1 MAKSPSPF
9 AGMKLTEQTP
19 LAQSGL
25 DQKLFSRPTPLPE
38 KPVPQEPQEKQEK
51 EEVAKPRPTSAVKS
65 QKRAPVR
72 SATAEGKRFD
82 LNLPT
87 EKSHTFAFTFEE
99 LWALEEVKTGLSR
112 LLGLDQRIT
121 KIDII
126 RCALHMI
133 VDDYRQRG
141 EQSFIVD
148 RFKNKKP
155 VEHTKAKKPR

>member
-19 LAQSGL
+19 LGGSGL

-38 KPVPQEPQEKQEK
+38 QPVPQEPQEK
-51 EEVAKPRPTSAVKS
+51 AAAPKPRPAAAVKP
-65 QKRAPVR
+65 QKRAPVK
-72 SATAEGKRFD
+72 AAPAEGKGFD

-99 LWALEEVKTGLSR
+99 LWALEELKTGVSR
-112 LLGLDQRIT
+112 LLGLDLRIT

-126 RCALHMI
+126 RCALHMV

-141 EQSFIVD
+141 EQSFLVE
-148 RFKNKKP
+148 RFKNKRP
-155 VEHTKAKKPR
+155 VDRKRTKKPR

>member
-38 KPVPQEPQEKQEK
+38 KPVVQEVPEK
-51 EEVAKPRPTSAVKS
+51 EAAPQPRKAASVKP
-65 QKRAPVR
+65 QKRRTVEPA
-72 SATAEGKRFD
+72 AAEAKGFD

-99 LWALEEVKTGLSR
+99 LWALEDLKTGLSR
-112 LLGLDQRIT
+112 LIGLDVRIT

-126 RCALHMI
+126 RSALHI
-133 VDDYRQRG
+133 ILDDYRKRG
-141 EQSFIVD
+141 EASLIVA
-148 RFKNKKP
+148 RIKTKK
-155 VEHTKAKKPR
+155 AR

>member
-25 DQKLFSRPTPLPE
+25 DQKLFSQPTPLPE
-38 KPVPQEPQEKQEK
+38 QPAPQEVQEKAA
-51 EEVAKPRPTSAVKS
+51 VPKPRPPAPVKP
-65 QKRAPVR
+65 QKRAPVKPV
-72 SATAEGKRFD
+72 AAEAKGFD

-141 EQSFIVD
+141 EQSFIVN

-155 VEHTKAKKPR
+155 VEHTKAKRPR

>member
-1 MAKSPSPF
+1 MAKAPSPF
-9 AGMKLTEQTP
+9 AGMKLTDQTP
-19 LAQSGL
+19 LGGSGL

-38 KPVPQEPQEKQEK
+38 QPVPQEPQEK
-51 EEVAKPRPTSAVKS
+51 EEVAKARTPAPVKP
-65 QKRAPVR
+65 QKRATVKP
-72 SATAEGKRFD
+72 ATGEAKGFD

-99 LWALEEVKTGLSR
+99 LWALEELKTGVSR
-112 LLGLDQRIT
+112 LLGLDLRIT

-141 EQSFIVD
+141 EQSFIVN

-155 VEHTKAKKPR
+155 VEHSKTKKSR

>member
-9 AGMKLTEQTP
+9 AGMKLTDQTP
-19 LAQSGL
+19 LGGSGV

-38 KPVPQEPQEKQEK
+38 QPVPQEPQEKEAAQ
-51 EEVAKPRPTSAVKS
+51 KPRPAAAVKL
-65 QKRAPVR
+65 QKRAPVKPA
-72 SATAEGKRFD
+72 SGEAKGFD

-99 LWALEEVKTGLSR
+99 LWALEELKTGLSR

-133 VDDYRQRG
+133 VADYRQHG
-141 EQSFIVD
+141 EQSFIVE
-148 RFKNKKP
+148 RFKNKKL
-155 VEHTKAKKPR
+155 VEHSKTKKLR